1 MHSLPRVPFVRN
13 VIRTGSLSP
22 AATSPPGTLQALQ
35 VGGGPH
41 TPWPAAARPHDR
53 AEAAAAGP
61 GRGSTWLRHVT
72 SSALPP
78 RLAGSAGSTRP
89 LPFCVRMV
97 SPLVRS
103 PNTARGPSIAAIF
116 PPGRGARSR
125 HSAEPQNGQQA
136 AMECRELRPSRARA
150 GRALKG
156 RGHGRPPNPGARCSP
171 VSNRDWSLP
180 LNKATEPYGRW
191 QRF

>member
-1 MHSLPRVPFVRN
+1 MRSLPRVPFVRN
-13 VIRTGSLSP
+13 VIRTGPLSP
-22 AATSPPGTLQALQ
+22 AATSPPGTLQALR
-35 VGGGPH
+35 VGGGPQP
-41 TPWPAAARPHDR
+41 PWPAAARPHDR
-53 AEAAAAGP
+53 AEAAAGP

-72 SSALPP
+72 PSALTP

-116 PPGRGARSR
+116 PPGRGARGR
-125 HSAEPQNGQQA
+125 HTAEPQNGQQP
-136 AMECRELRPSRARA
+136 AMECRELRLRRARA
-150 GRALKG
+150 GGAVKG
-156 RGHGRPPNPGARCSP
+156 RVHGRPPNPGARCSP
-171 VSNRDWSLP
+171 VSNRDWSLA
-180 LNKATEPYGRW
+180 LNKATEPNERR